1 MNKVK
6 TIVIGITGGIAAYKA
21 LDVVSKLKKLN
32 YNVHVIMTSN
42 AQKFVAPL
50 SFQTLS
56 QNMVATDMFQEAKSW
71 EIEHISL
78 AKKADM
84 ILIAPASANIIG
96 KIANGICD
104 DILSTTIM
112 AAKCHIVFAPAMNSN
127 MYENQILQSNIE
139 KLKANGFLF
148 IEPQVGRLA
157 CGDVGK
163 GKLADPSYIIEKV
176 EEILYDKKDLIGKK
190 VLVTAGPTIACIDPV
205 RYITNRSSGKMG
217 YAIAKEAKLRGA
229 QVTLISGP
237 TNLKVFDGIKLID
250 VKTTE
255 EMLNRTIEYF
265 ENSDIVIKSAAV
277 ADYKPENYS
286 QIKIKKNEDEF
297 DLRLVKDTDILKKLG
312 SLKTKQILIGF
323 AAESNDLIQNAKE
336 KLHKKNLDYIL
347 ANDITSSDTGF
358 ASDDNKVT
366 IIYKDGSSNALEKM
380 SKTEIARK
388 LFDIINK

>member
-6 TIVIGITGGIAAYKA
+6 TIVIGVTGGIAAYKA

-42 AQKFVAPL
+42 AQKFVTPL

-56 QNMVATDMFQEAKSW
+56 QNMVATDTFQETRSW

-78 AKKADM
+78 AKKADI

-104 DILSTTIM
+104 DMLSTTIM
-112 AAKCHIVFAPAMNSN
+112 AAKCSIVFAPAMNSN
-127 MYENQILQSNIE
+127 MYENKILQSNIE

-148 IEPQVGRLA
+148 IKPQVGRLA
-157 CGDVGK
+157 CGDVGR
-163 GKLADPSYIIEKV
+163 GKLADPACIIEKI

-205 RYITNRSSGKMG
+205 RFITNRSSGKMG

-237 TNLKVFDGIKLID
+237 TNLKAFDGIRVID

-255 EMLNRTIEYF
+255 EMLNCSIEHF
-265 ENSDIVIKSAAV
+265 KNSDIVIKSAAV
-277 ADYKPENYS
+277 ADYKPKSYS
-286 QIKIKKNEDEF
+286 EKKIKKNEDEF
-297 DLRLVKDTDILKKLG
+297 NLSLVKDTDILKKLG

-323 AAESNDLIQNAKE
+323 AAESNDLIKNAKE
-336 KLHKKNLDYIL
+336 KLLKKNLDYIL
-347 ANDITSSDTGF
+347 ANDITSLDTGF
-358 ASDDNKVT
+358 ASDNNKVT

>member
-6 TIVIGITGGIAAYKA
+6 TIVIGITGGIAAYKT
-21 LDVVSKLKKLN
+21 LDVVSKLKKMN

-42 AQKFVAPL
+42 AQKFVTPL

-56 QNMVATDMFQEAKSW
+56 QNMVVGDMFQETKSW

-96 KIANGICD
+96 KVANGVCD
-104 DILSTTIM
+104 DILTTTIM

-127 MYENQILQSNIE
+127 MYENQILQGNIQ

-148 IEPQVGRLA
+148 IDPQIGRLA

-163 GKLADPSYIIEKV
+163 GKLADPSYIIEKI
-176 EEILYDKKDLIGKK
+176 EEILYDKKDLTGKK

-205 RYITNRSSGKMG
+205 RFITNRSSGKMG

-229 QVTLISGP
+229 QVTLVSGP
-237 TNLKVFDGIKLID
+237 TNLEAFAGIKVID
-250 VKTTE
+250 VKTNE
-255 EMLNRTIEYF
+255 EMLNSVIEHF
-265 ENSDIVIKSAAV
+265 NDSDIVIKSAAV
-277 ADYKPENYS
+277 SDYKPKNYS
-286 QIKIKKNEDEF
+286 QIKIKKSSDELELSF
-297 DLRLVKDTDILKKLG
+297 VKDTDILKKLG
-312 SLKTKQILIGF
+312 TLKTKQILVGF
-323 AAESNDLIQNAKE
+323 AAESNDLIQNAE
-336 KLHKKNLDYIL
+336 QKLSKKNLDYIV
-347 ANDITSSDTGF
+347 ANDITYCDTGF

-366 IIYKDGSSNALEKM
+366 IIHKDGNSISLQKM
-380 SKTEIARK
+380 SKIEIAKK

>member
-157 CGDVGK
+157 CGDIGK
-163 GKLADPSYIIEKV
+163 GKLADPSYIIEKA

-237 TNLKVFDGIKLID
+237 TNLKAFDGIRLID
-250 VKTTE
+250 VKTNE

-277 ADYKPENYS
+277 ADYKPKNYS
-286 QIKIKKNEDEF
+286 EKKIKKNEDEF